1 MDSAVA
7 DRAAGVLLGTA
18 CGDALGA
25 GYEFGPPLADD
36 VPLDMI
42 GGGVFGFE
50 PGEWTDDTSMTICV
64 LEAGAAGHDLRT
76 EEGLNAVAAGF
87 LRWFDGRPKDV
98 GNQTAAVLSSAHS
111 RDAAGLA
118 TAAAAYFDHHPGG
131 SAGNGSLM
139 RTAPVAL
146 AHLDDDPAAVA
157 EAAVAVSRLTHADP
171 VCGEACALWSVAIQ
185 HAVRHGTFDGVR
197 DAVSVL
203 PPARR
208 SYWAGLLDEAEA
220 HPPSHFLKNGWVV
233 HALQGAWSA
242 IVRTPVPVEEPAR
255 HLVLAL
261 EAAVRGGRDTD
272 TVAAIAGGL
281 LGGRWG
287 ALAVPERWRELI
299 FGWPGYRAE
308 DLVRLATVAVK
319 G

>member
-1 MDSAVA
+1 MDPAVA
-7 DRAAGVLLGTA
+7 DRVAGALLGTA

-36 VPLDMI
+36 MPVDMI
-42 GGGVFGFE
+42 GGGVFGLE

-64 LEAGAAGHDLRT
+64 LEAAAAGHDLRT
-76 EEGLNAVAAGF
+76 EEGLTAVAAGF
-87 LRWFDGRPKDV
+87 MRWFDGRPKDV
-98 GNQTAAVLSSAHS
+98 GNQTAAVLSSAPS

-118 TAAAAYFDHHPGG
+118 RAAAAYFDLHPGG

-146 AHLDDDPAAVA
+146 AHLDDDPVAVA
-157 EAAVAVSRLTHADP
+157 EAAVQVSRLTHADP

-197 DAVSVL
+197 EAVSVL
-203 PPARR
+203 PVARR

-220 HPPSHFLKNGWVV
+220 YPPAHFVKNGWVV

-242 IVRTPVPVEEPAR
+242 IVRTPVPAEEPNR

-272 TVAAIAGGL
+272 TVAAIAGAL

-287 ALAVPERWRELI
+287 ASAVPERWRELV
-299 FGWPGYRAE
+299 FGWPGYRAQ
-308 DLVRLATVAVK
+308 DLVRLATVAAK
-319 G
+319 A